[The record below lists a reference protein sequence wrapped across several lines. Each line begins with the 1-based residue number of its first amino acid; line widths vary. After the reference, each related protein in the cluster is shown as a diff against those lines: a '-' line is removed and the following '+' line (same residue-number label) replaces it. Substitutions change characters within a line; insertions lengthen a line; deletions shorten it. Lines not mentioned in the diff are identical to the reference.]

1 MKRLRFT
8 LFLFL
13 ECILSGGA
21 VFSQKQVILEERPLV
36 LPTYD
41 VAPADPNPYFFTG
54 RTYQGAQG
62 HVYPYPMYD
71 VMTDHRH
78 DQTYRS
84 VILENQYTQLC
95 AMPELGGRILWAFD
109 KATNYDFFYRQHVVK
124 PALIG
129 MIGAWMSGG
138 VEWNIPHHHR
148 ASSQLPVDYRMVDN
162 ADGSKTLWIGE
173 TELRHRLKW
182 EVGLTL
188 FPDKSYIEAT
198 VNIFN
203 QTPYIQS
210 FLYWANVSVHCNK
223 DYQVIFPPKTQFGVQ
238 HAKNEFVDWPVGKS
252 HYGGLDRTGVDLSW
266 WKNHPNSASIFAWNF
281 DDDFL
286 GGYDYG
292 KDAGTVHVAN
302 HHVVGG
308 KKFFLWGN
316 NKEAEMWNKMLTEI
330 DGDYLELMVGAFS
343 DNQPDY
349 SWIAP
354 GETKTFKQYWY
365 PAIKMG
371 GIKAANKNAA
381 LNIERIATDKI
392 KIAFNTT
399 SCYPHS
405 LARVK
410 NAGKIIF
417 EKSIDIDPKTPFAAE
432 VNVPS
437 TTRDE
442 DILVELIESDG
453 TELVSYRKEVLEPKD
468 LPETVE
474 VPRHPSEYKT
484 IEELYNTGLRI
495 EQFHNATLDAMDYYR
510 EALKRDSMDS
520 RVNTVIGIRL
530 AKEAKFAEAEKYLS
544 RAVARVTKNYTS
556 PKDAESLYYLGI
568 VFQQQGK
575 YKEATDYLW
584 KATWRKEFQTAA
596 FYALSQIAAIQ
607 NDYEKAL
614 EMVQN
619 SLKTNTE
626 NPLALVSKAYYLR
639 KLGKVSEASA
649 VLSALDIVDKLN
661 GMGNIEK
668 AFLSGSF
675 SRQLLNEQGR
685 YMGNISQNVL
695 EMASAYGNMG
705 AYDEAISIL
714 SAYLQ
719 SQEDLHPMA
728 GYYLGYY
735 QQKKGN
741 IQAATTAFAKAAAL
755 PDNYCFP
762 FRIEEVDILN
772 TALQN
777 NPADAFGHNY
787 LGNLYY
793 FFNRKEEAVREWKR
807 AVDIRP
813 SLSQA
818 WRNLGFAHERDN
830 DLRQAASCYEK
841 AIKENP
847 SDPRYF
853 YELDLIYDKILK
865 PVKERLALLEKNRK
879 TVEKRDDATAQLVK
893 LYIIAQKYKPAL
905 QILKNRHFHV
915 WEGGGDIHSV
925 YVDAC
930 LLSGLQKMSKKS
942 YKSALEDFE
951 AGSLYP
957 DNLEVGEPVHGR
969 RNPEAYC
976 LMGMAYEKMGDKVN
990 ADSCYKQV
998 VAYPQRGVSS
1008 LYYYRAFAC
1017 QKLGEIEKAKDLLG
1031 KLKKYAEGR
1040 MKQSGNIDF
1049 FSKFGESL
1057 DTDKQNA
1064 ETHYLL
1070 GLVAL
1075 GNNEKSMAQAEF
1087 AQALKLNPSHIWAQ
1101 YYYSSL
1107 K

>member
-1 MKRLRFT
+1 
-8 LFLFL
+8 
-13 ECILSGGA
+13 
-21 VFSQKQVILEERPLV
+21 
-36 LPTYD
+36 
-41 VAPADPNPYFFTG
+41 
-54 RTYQGAQG
+54 
-62 HVYPYPMYD
+62 
-71 VMTDHRH
+71 
-78 DQTYRS
+78 
-84 VILENQYTQLC
+84 
-95 AMPELGGRILWAFD
+95 
-109 KATNYDFFYRQHVVK
+109 
-124 PALIG
+124 
-129 MIGAWMSGG
+129 
-138 VEWNIPHHHR
+138 
-148 ASSQLPVDYRMVDN
+148 MVDN

-365 PAIKMG
+365 PTIKMG

-453 TELVSYRKEVLEPKD
+453 TELVSYRKEVLGPKD
-468 LPETVE
+468 LPEAVE

-639 KLGKVSEASA
+639 KLGKVGEASA

-695 EMASAYGNMG
+695 DMASAYGNMG

-957 DNLEVGEPVHGR
+957 DNLEVGEPVHGG

>member
-1 MKRLRFT
+1 MIRFKFT
-8 LFLFL
+8 LLFL
-13 ECILSGGA
+13 GCMFCGIPL
-21 VFSQKQVILEERPLV
+21 FSQNQVILEERPLV
-36 LPTYD
+36 LSTYD

-71 VMTDHRH
+71 VMTDNRH

-84 VILENQYTQLC
+84 VILENEYTQMC
-95 AMPELGGRILWAFD
+95 VMPELGGRILWAFD

-162 ADGSKTLWIGE
+162 GDGSKTLWVGE

-198 VNIFN
+198 VNIYN

-238 HAKNEFVDWPVGKS
+238 HAKNEFVDWPVGKGF
-252 HYGGLDRTGVDLSW
+252 YGGLDRTGTELSW
-266 WKNHPNSASIFAWNF
+266 WKNHPNSTSIFAWNF
-281 DDDFL
+281 EDDFL

-292 KDAGTVHVAN
+292 KDAGTIHVAN

-381 LNIERIATDKI
+381 LNIDRMATDKI

-399 SCYPHS
+399 SRYPQS
-405 LARVK
+405 VVRVK
-410 NAGKIIF
+410 NLGKTIY
-417 EKSIDIDPKTPFAAE
+417 EKNIDIDPKTPFVTEITIAPE
-432 VNVPS
+432 MK
-437 TTRDE
+437 DE
-442 DILVELIESDG
+442 DIRVELVAKDG
-453 TELVSYRKEVLEPKD
+453 VELVSYQKEKLEPKD

-474 VPRHPSEYKT
+474 VPRNPSEYKT

-495 EQFHNATLDAMDYYR
+495 DQFHNATLDAMDYYR

-520 RVNTVIGIRL
+520 RVNTVVGIRL
-530 AKEAKFAEAEKYLS
+530 AKEAKFAEAEKYLR
-544 RAVARVTKNYTS
+544 RAVARVTKDYTS

-568 VFQQQGK
+568 VCQQQEK

-584 KATWRKEFQTAA
+584 KATWRKEFQTSAY
-596 FYALSQIAAIQ
+596 YALSQIAALQ
-607 NDYEKAL
+607 GDYEKAL
-614 EMVQN
+614 EMIQS
-619 SLKTNTE
+619 SLKTNTD
-626 NPLALVSKAYYLR
+626 NPLAIVSKAYYLR
-639 KLGKVSEASA
+639 KLGRSDDAATCLATLEN
-649 VLSALDIVDKLN
+649 VDRLN
-661 GMGNIEK
+661 YMGNIEK
-668 AFLSGSF
+668 AFLSGTF
-675 SRQLLNEQGR
+675 SGEWLNNQAR
-685 YMGNISQNVL
+685 SMGNVSQNVL
-695 EMASAYGNMG
+695 EVAAAYGNMG
-705 AYDEAISIL
+705 AYDESISL
-714 SAYLQ
+714 LEAYMQ
-719 SQEDLHPMA
+719 TEKNIYPMA

-735 QQKKGN
+735 QQKRGDDK
-741 IQAATTAFAKAAAL
+741 AASTFVQAAAL

-762 FRIEEVDILN
+762 FRIEEVSILK
-772 TALQN
+772 TALDS
-777 NPADAFGHNY
+777 NPSDASGHCY

-793 FFNRKEEAVREWKR
+793 FFNQKDVAIEEWRQAVGL
-807 AVDIRP
+807 RP

-818 WRNLGFAHERDN
+818 WRNLGFAYDRKNE
-830 DLRQAASCYEK
+830 LQEAISCYEK
-841 AIKENP
+841 AIKENNT
-847 SDPRYF
+847 DPRYF
-853 YELDLIYDKILK
+853 YELDLLYEKVSK
-865 PVKERLALLEKNRK
+865 PVKERLALLEKNKK

-893 LYIIAQKYKPAL
+893 LYISTQKYKQAL
-905 QILKNRHFHV
+905 DILKNRHFHV

-930 LLSGLQKMSKKS
+930 LLSGLQKMSKRS

-957 DNLEVGEPVHGR
+957 DNLEVGEPVHGGR
-969 RNPEAYC
+969 IPEAYC
-976 LMGMAYEKMGDKVN
+976 LMGMAYEKMGEKEKS
-990 ADSCYKQV
+990 DSCYKQV
-998 VAYPQRGVSS
+998 ISYPQRRVSS
-1008 LYYYRAFAC
+1008 LYFYRAIAL
-1017 QKLGEIEKAKDLLG
+1017 QKLGEAGKAKALLD
-1031 KLKKYAEGR
+1031 KLEDHAEGM

-1049 FSKFGESL
+1049 FSKFGETL
-1057 DTDKQNA
+1057 DVDKQNA
-1064 ETHYLL
+1064 EANYLL

-1075 GNNEKSMAQAEF
+1075 GNDEKAVAQEKF
-1087 AQALKLNPSHIWAQ
+1087 SKALELNPGHIWAQ